1 MSILPPVWMGRA
13 HLFLLLLLPLHA
25 PRSSFHPVPA
35 AAVPVAD
42 GRGATRHPPLSR
54 AGCAAAAGLPVGT
67 LATSAG
73 TLATPERTLVTPA
86 GTLATPTTSRQPTP
100 NSSATSAAPAAPDLR
115 LRLVLIIRPTHP
127 LADPLADAAGAER
140 AAPAISCRS
149 PAISCSCHG
158 SGSAPGDVATTPS
171 KSWVRART
179 NWPGGGRGG
188 DGLYGLGVA
197 LAGGD
202 GSSVAG
208 GAVPPLGGVRGASP
222 AGASPAGASPPA
234 CVRSFACR
242 TPAAGRGGA
251 FERSGSSAAT
261 RPMASGEATA
271 SGEASERTE
280 GAGAFA
286 GASAGASAAFECDP
300 SSSASRRPD
309 SHENCACSCAC
320 REAVERLKCIGV
332 GPPRSRVRWVVGGFA
347 VAASKSG
354 CRRRGG
360 GEAPLRSVAEDA
372 VDGAPAE
379 GILGASVV
387 R

>member
-1 MSILPPVWMGRA
+1 MGRA

-140 AAPAISCRS
+140 AGPAISCRS

-179 NWPGGGRGG
+179 NWPGGGAGGRRLVWLGGRLGRRRRLKRGG
-188 DGLYGLGVA
+188 RRRA
-197 LAGGD
+197 
-202 GSSVAG
+202 
-208 GAVPPLGGVRGASP
+208 PPRRRARRLPRRRLP
-222 AGASPAGASPPA
+222 
-234 CVRSFACR
+234 RR
-242 TPAAGRGGA
+242 RL
-251 FERSGSSAAT
+251 
-261 RPMASGEATA
+261 
-271 SGEASERTE
+271 
-280 GAGAFA
+280 
-286 GASAGASAAFECDP
+286 SAGMCAIFRLP
-300 SSSASRRPD
+300 HPSRRQ
-309 SHENCACSCAC
+309 
-320 REAVERLKCIGV
+320 RR
-332 GPPRSRVRWVVGGFA
+332 RVRAVRIQRGHPAHGF
-347 VAASKSG
+347 
-354 CRRRGG
+354 RRGN
-360 GEAPLRSVAEDA
+360 GER
-372 VDGAPAE
+372 
-379 GILGASVV
+379 
-387 R
+387 